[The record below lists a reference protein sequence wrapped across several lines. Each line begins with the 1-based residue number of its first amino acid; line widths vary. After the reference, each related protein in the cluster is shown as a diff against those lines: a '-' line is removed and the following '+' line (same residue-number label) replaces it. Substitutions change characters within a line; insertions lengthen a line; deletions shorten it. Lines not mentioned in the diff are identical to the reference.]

1 VKNALI
7 YSISLFSSTLLLG
20 QKSEMFIPKDAV
32 TVFSINNINLLQKIS
47 MDDLVNYEFME
58 EVHQELFDGSTD
70 NKSLKDAGIDFDQRL
85 NIFYG
90 KNQYFEL
97 SGFTFGI
104 KNEKS
109 LFSVFDDFDP
119 LPTEIPG
126 AKAYGSFFNNLV
138 IKSNNALLIRVEP
151 IESSV
156 LEITDSI
163 WFSRGNMSPYYNGFE
178 IDAELSDDE
187 LMKQDLEYDLREK
200 NYNELRDSIQFVLQ
214 NQYLNTVL
222 NGLFKNGESLYSM
235 YPKFQEVLLHPV
247 AGVFYMDNER
257 NFDRAKNLWYL
268 KSVLPTLY
276 LDVQEL
282 YEGNVIVGDLV
293 LKDKAIDFNISAAY
307 SEPLGS
313 IYMEM
318 NDSKFDKR
326 ISKYIKQDQSAFF
339 TYNINLK
346 KAYEKAYEI
355 VLPILGKE
363 KNVELSMNVLLL
375 KLANEFIN
383 KDALFDTYKGTMF
396 GTFNGIKK
404 VKTRKIEFFYNE
416 DTFEYGERETD
427 AEEDMPIFTL
437 GFTTA
442 RPDVPELILD
452 HLSNVTSKFEKKENY
467 WIYKQA
473 IFDAAPVYM
482 INTEGLFIFTNDEDL
497 ALNHSEG
504 YGKEGLNS
512 KTLKSIKN
520 SGSLCGYAD
529 LKSVANQFPIDF
541 LLPEQQPLMES
552 LRGKSGNMVMR
563 SGKTTVNKT
572 ELSLSYSFET
582 NEDSGKHLLDML
594 NTLYL
599 ITK

>member
-1 VKNALI
+1 
-7 YSISLFSSTLLLG
+7 
-20 QKSEMFIPKDAV
+20 
-32 TVFSINNINLLQKIS
+32 
-47 MDDLVNYEFME
+47 
-58 EVHQELFDGSTD
+58 
-70 NKSLKDAGIDFDQRL
+70 
-85 NIFYG
+85 
-90 KNQYFEL
+90 
-97 SGFTFGI
+97 
-104 KNEKS
+104 
-109 LFSVFDDFDP
+109 
-119 LPTEIPG
+119 
-126 AKAYGSFFNNLV
+126 
-138 IKSNNALLIRVEP
+138 
-151 IESSV
+151 
-156 LEITDSI
+156 
-163 WFSRGNMSPYYNGFE
+163 
-178 IDAELSDDE
+178 
-187 LMKQDLEYDLREK
+187 
-200 NYNELRDSIQFVLQ
+200 
-214 NQYLNTVL
+214 
-222 NGLFKNGESLYSM
+222 
-235 YPKFQEVLLHPV
+235 
-247 AGVFYMDNER
+247 
-257 NFDRAKNLWYL
+257 
-268 KSVLPTLY
+268 
-276 LDVQEL
+276 
-282 YEGNVIVGDLV
+282 
-293 LKDKAIDFNISAAY
+293 
-307 SEPLGS
+307 
-313 IYMEM
+313 MEM

-363 KNVELSMNVLLL
+363 KNVELSMNVLIL

-416 DTFEYGERETD
+416 ETFEYGERETD

-452 HLSNVTSKFEKKENY
+452 HLSKVTSKFERKENY

-482 INTEGLFIFTNDEDL
+482 INTDGLFIFTNDEDL

>member
-1 VKNALI
+1 MKQYISVLFLLI
-7 YSISLFSSTLLLG
+7 TYVLFG
-20 QKSEMFIPKDAV
+20 QKSEFIIPKEAV
-32 TVFSINNINLLQKIS
+32 TVFSINNVDVLKKIGVDELIKYDF
-47 MDDLVNYEFME
+47 MDEI
-58 EVHQELFDGSTD
+58 HQELFDGSTD

-126 AKAYGSFFNNLV
+126 VKAYGSFFNNLV

-151 IESSV
+151 IETSV

-452 HLSNVTSKFEKKENY
+452 HLRNVTSKFEKKGNY

-482 INTEGLFIFTNDEDL
+482 INTDGLFIFTNDEDL

>member
-1 VKNALI
+1 MKQYVSVLFLLI
-7 YSISLFSSTLLLG
+7 AKIYVG
-20 QKSEMFIPKDAV
+20 QKSEFIIPKEAV
-32 TVFSINNINLLQKIS
+32 TVFSINNVDVLTKIGVDELIKYDF
-47 MDDLVNYEFME
+47 MDEI
-58 EVHQELFDGSTD
+58 HQELFDGSTD

-104 KNEKS
+104 KNEKA

-119 LPTEIPG
+119 LPTEIPE

-138 IKSNNALLIRVEP
+138 IKSNNALLVRVEP

-178 IDAELSDDE
+178 MDTELSDDE
-187 LMKQDLEYDLREK
+187 LMKQDLELDLREK

-214 NQYLNTVL
+214 NQYLNSVL
-222 NGLFKNGESLYSM
+222 NGLFKQGESLYSL

-276 LDVQEL
+276 LDIQEL
-282 YEGNVIVGDLV
+282 YEGNVIVGDLI
-293 LKDKAIDFNISAAY
+293 LNDKAIDFNISAAY

-346 KAYEKAYEI
+346 KAYEKAYEV

-442 RPDVPELILD
+442 RPDVPELILE

-482 INTEGLFIFTNDEDL
+482 INTDGLFIFTNDEDL
-497 ALNHSEG
+497 AINHWEG
-504 YGKEGLNS
+504 YGKDGLNS

-563 SGKTTVNKT
+563 SGKTTLNKT

>member
-1 VKNALI
+1 
-7 YSISLFSSTLLLG
+7 
-20 QKSEMFIPKDAV
+20 
-32 TVFSINNINLLQKIS
+32 
-47 MDDLVNYEFME
+47 
-58 EVHQELFDGSTD
+58 
-70 NKSLKDAGIDFDQRL
+70 
-85 NIFYG
+85 
-90 KNQYFEL
+90 
-97 SGFTFGI
+97 
-104 KNEKS
+104 
-109 LFSVFDDFDP
+109 
-119 LPTEIPG
+119 
-126 AKAYGSFFNNLV
+126 
-138 IKSNNALLIRVEP
+138 
-151 IESSV
+151 
-156 LEITDSI
+156 
-163 WFSRGNMSPYYNGFE
+163 MSPYYNGFE

-214 NQYLNTVL
+214 NQYLNSVL
-222 NGLFKNGESLYSM
+222 NGLFKNGESLYSL
-235 YPKFQEVLLHPV
+235 YPRFQEVLLHPV

-276 LDVQEL
+276 LDIQEL

-346 KAYEKAYEI
+346 KAYEKAYEV

-452 HLSNVTSKFEKKENY
+452 HLSNVTSKFEKKGNY

-482 INTEGLFIFTNDEDL
+482 INTDGLFIFTNDEDL
-497 ALNHSEG
+497 ALNHWEG